1 MTEWLVPVDNGDAVL
16 QAGGCSCIVPRFQ
29 STINCCPLIA
39 RSDARYIVDV
49 LPSVDTGYGVVWTF
63 GLVAPPEVG
72 RRRNFEERARCY
84 FFMLGWED
92 PLPHCVFLCF
102 ARRSGSPSSVLLC
115 VSEQAHGGTIGG
127 PFIAQRLK
135 VANKHPTTSENGK
148 VE

>member
-39 RSDARYIVDV
+39 RSDARYIVYV

-84 FFMLGWED
+84 FFHAWL
-92 PLPHCVFLCF
+92 
-102 ARRSGSPSSVLLC
+102 
-115 VSEQAHGGTIGG
+115 GG
-127 PFIAQRLK
+127 PPATLCLPLLRPK
-135 VANKHPTTSENGK
+135 VWKSILCTLVCIGTGAWRNHRWTFHRPAAEGGKQTSNHLRK
-148 VE
+148 WKS